1 VLPVTYIVD
10 GDGRL
15 RERLL
20 GEQTAAGLLARL
32 TELQGKE

>member
-1 VLPVTYIVD
+1 VTYIVD
-10 GDGRL
+10 AQGQL

-32 TELQGKE
+32 SQLREVN